1 MALSYHIPVGETPD
15 KAHEAFYEKQEDG
28 SYILQIDGLPD
39 ADIKAQEA
47 PDQMPEQ
54 VPDQVPDTVPQE
66 AQNEAPKCHGAGAQK
81 AQPSHTQTI
90 ISPHDAQAIQKSLHA
105 LATGAVRLG

>member
-15 KAHEAFYEKQEDG
+15 KAHEAFYEKQADG

-39 ADIKAQEA
+39 AKIKAQEVPEQA

-54 VPDQVPDTVPQE
+54 
-66 AQNEAPKCHGAGAQK
+66 ALKCHGAGTQK
-81 AQPSHTQTI
+81 AMPHQPSHTQTI
-90 ISPHDAQAIQKSLHA
+90 ISPHDAQAIRKSLHA